1 MKGYAVLPPDVVAD
15 DAALD
20 GWLERA
26 IEFGKTLPA
35 K

>member
-1 MKGYAVLPPDVVAD
+1 MPSFEKSPPDLI

-26 IEFGKTLPA
+26 IEHGKTLPP